1 MTTTR
6 WAVLLSL
13 AVSWTVPASPGRA
26 QDAEKAFYAGKTV
39 RMVVGSGTGG
49 GYDVFSRI
57 IAPYLARTLGTTV
70 IVENQPGAGG
80 LIALNRLYVAP
91 PDGLQISLSNGTSAA
106 FAQLTDQQGVRFDL
120 AKFSYLATVGAPP
133 GLWLVGPDSPI
144 REVQQAIDAGTKW
157 RWASSGGMSG
167 LGIGAAFTCEAL
179 KLDCHVVQGYKGS
192 ADAGLAVTR
201 GEMDALYVPESS
213 ANNFV
218 KARQNWA
225 LATMSRTKSR
235 FFPDRPTIFEAAK
248 MDADGTWVMDF
259 LANVEKL
266 GRILIAP
273 PGIPPA
279 RLAYLQEA
287 VKQTLH
293 NPQLIADGE
302 KAERIIEYLDPVS
315 TSQNAVAVVGGV
327 TPEQKA
333 RVLKISVRCEITPA
347 RLETSCKLDFAPAC
361 VRAASTARGGGG
373 CCVLFRCLGGRPDSN
388 SVMIPTSGSCD
399 GDRAMRASALR
410 PRCSA
415 ICRRQRQRPRFL
427 EHHAHRRQTMNRN
440 GRACREVSVGEELAS
455 NRHERIDQ
463 ARIGE
468 VNRDRDN
475 VLQAATGSPDNG
487 VDGAEDDTRLTLEIA
502 GHRLALLV
510 DKSRLSGDPHDLAAL
525 GHDARREPARL
536 CAVAFQIVTRLELG
550 CGEQRQR

>member
-1 MTTTR
+1 MTTTHR
-6 WAVLLSL
+6 VVLLSL
-13 AVSWTVPASPGRA
+13 AMGWTVTASSGLA

-39 RMVVGSGTGG
+39 RMIVGSGTGG
-49 GYDVFSRI
+49 GYDIFSRL
-57 IAPYLARTLGTTV
+57 IAPYLAKTLGTTV

-80 LIALNRLYVAP
+80 LVALNRLYAAP
-91 PDGLQISLSNGTSAA
+91 PDGLQISLSNGTGAT
-106 FAQLTDQQGVRFDL
+106 FAQLTDQQGVVRFDL
-120 AKFSYLATVGAPP
+120 MKFSYLATVGAPP

-144 REVQQAIDAGTKW
+144 REVQQAIDAGMKW
-157 RWASSGGMSG
+157 RWASAGGTSG

-179 KLDCHVVQGYKGS
+179 KLDCHVVQGYKSS

-218 KARQNWA
+218 KAKQNWA
-225 LATMSRTKSR
+225 LATMSRAKSR

-315 TSQNAVAVVGGV
+315 TRQNAVAVVGSV

-333 RVLKISVRCEITPA
+333 RVLKI
-347 RLETSCKLDFAPAC
+347 
-361 VRAASTARGGGG
+361 
-373 CCVLFRCLGGRPDSN
+373 
-388 SVMIPTSGSCD
+388 
-399 GDRAMRASALR
+399 
-410 PRCSA
+410 
-415 ICRRQRQRPRFL
+415 
-427 EHHAHRRQTMNRN
+427 
-440 GRACREVSVGEELAS
+440 
-455 NRHERIDQ
+455 
-463 ARIGE
+463 
-468 VNRDRDN
+468 
-475 VLQAATGSPDNG
+475 
-487 VDGAEDDTRLTLEIA
+487 
-502 GHRLALLV
+502 
-510 DKSRLSGDPHDLAAL
+510 LSG
-525 GHDARREPARL
+525 
-536 CAVAFQIVTRLELG
+536 VK
-550 CGEQRQR
+550 

>member
-1 MTTTR
+1 MVQAMTTTHR
-6 WAVLLSL
+6 VVLLSL
-13 AVSWTVPASPGRA
+13 AVCWTVSASSGQA

-39 RMVVGSGTGG
+39 RMIVGSGTGG
-49 GYDVFSRI
+49 GYDIFSRL
-57 IAPYLARTLGTTV
+57 IAPYLAKTLGTTV

-80 LIALNRLYVAP
+80 LVALNRLYVAP
-91 PDGLQISLSNGTSAA
+91 PDGLQISLSNGTGAT
-106 FAQLTDQQGVRFDL
+106 FAQLTDQQGVVRFDL
-120 AKFSYLATVGAPP
+120 TKFSYLATVGAPP
-133 GLWLVGPDSPI
+133 GLWLVGPDSPV
-144 REVQQAIDAGTKW
+144 REVRQAIDAGMKW
-157 RWASSGGMSG
+157 RWASAGGTSG

-179 KLDCHVVQGYKGS
+179 KLDCHVVQGYKSS

-218 KARQNWA
+218 KAKQNWA

-266 GRILIAP
+266 GRVLIAP

-315 TSQNAVAVVGGV
+315 TSQNAVAVVGSV

-333 RVLKISVRCEITPA
+333 RVLKI
-347 RLETSCKLDFAPAC
+347 
-361 VRAASTARGGGG
+361 
-373 CCVLFRCLGGRPDSN
+373 
-388 SVMIPTSGSCD
+388 
-399 GDRAMRASALR
+399 
-410 PRCSA
+410 
-415 ICRRQRQRPRFL
+415 
-427 EHHAHRRQTMNRN
+427 
-440 GRACREVSVGEELAS
+440 
-455 NRHERIDQ
+455 
-463 ARIGE
+463 
-468 VNRDRDN
+468 
-475 VLQAATGSPDNG
+475 
-487 VDGAEDDTRLTLEIA
+487 
-502 GHRLALLV
+502 
-510 DKSRLSGDPHDLAAL
+510 LSG
-525 GHDARREPARL
+525 
-536 CAVAFQIVTRLELG
+536 VK
-550 CGEQRQR
+550 